1 MIPTATS
8 RIDGIAILQHHDG
21 QPVVRKYRT
30 TTKGKTRDEFDYP
43 LEDTHLAGEAQTV
56 CQALFARPRQLLGL
70 PPVPSEKSRR
80 TPTRR
85 RSKRLAATIE
95 SMEAPETVR

>member
-21 QPVVRKYRT
+21 QPVVRTYRT
-30 TTKGKTRDEFDYP
+30 TAKGKTRYEFDYP
-43 LEDTHLAGEAQTV
+43 LEDTHLASEAQTV
-56 CQALFARPRQLLGL
+56 CQAPSARRRQLSDC
-70 PPVPSEKSRR
+70 PRSQVRESRR
-80 TPTRR
+80 TSTRR

-95 SMEAPETVR
+95 SVEAPETVR

>member
-21 QPVVRKYRT
+21 EPVLRTYRT
-30 TTKGKTRDEFDYP
+30 TTNGKTRYEFDYP

-56 CQALFARPRQLLGL
+56 CQAPSARPRQLLGL
-70 PPVPSEKSRR
+70 PPVASEKSRR
-80 TPTRR
+80 TSTRR

-95 SMEAPETVR
+95 SVEAPETVR